1 MLLFEN
7 FLLALSGLRANKM
20 RSILTMLGIII
31 GIASVIAIM
40 TVGNSMS
47 GSITASMSNMGASNI
62 TVGLSQISTST
73 EVTQSGMRFNR
84 GPRYTQYSDDD
95 LITEE
100 MLNELQKTYPEDVTG
115 FLLDKSVGSAQAKD
129 GQLYANISITGA
141 NQTSIENDDLTI
153 LAGRLFTDRDQDEAK
168 KVCIVSDYFCNNLFN
183 GNVDAALG
191 KEISVLL
198 SGKYCHY
205 TVVGVYEYDA
215 SSNFSSSSEED
226 TSTTLYIP
234 LLTAF
239 NQVHEDPAYSQ
250 LTLTSSATTDVNTFM
265 STVEDFFNSKYYRKN
280 ESFEVSCSSLT
291 SLLEE
296 MTSMMSTISL
306 AISFIAG
313 ISLLVGGIGVMNI
326 MLVSIQERTK
336 EIGTRKALGA
346 TNASIRTQFIV
357 EAIVLCLV
365 GGFLGIAIGCAIGV
379 FAAHQM
385 GYDAY
390 PSMGGIIFSVVF
402 SMAIGVFFG
411 YYPANKAAK
420 MNPVEAL
427 RYE

>member
-40 TVGNSMS
+40 TVGSSMS
-47 GSITASMSNMGASNI
+47 GSITETMSEMGASNI
-62 TVGLSQISTST
+62 TVGLTQVSSST
-73 EVTQSGMRFNR
+73 EVTRSGMRFNR

-100 MLNELQKTYPEDVTG
+100 MLEALQEAYPEDVTG
-115 FLLDKSVGSAQAKD
+115 YMLSKSVGSAQAKD
-129 GQLYANISITGA
+129 GQLYANISITGG
-141 NQTSIENDDLTI
+141 NQTYIENDRLTI
-153 LAGRLFTDRDQDEAK
+153 LAGRFFTDRDQEEAK

-183 GNVDAALG
+183 GDVDAALG
-191 KEISVLL
+191 SQISILL
-198 SGKYCHY
+198 NGAYCHY

-250 LTLTSSATTDVNTFM
+250 LTLISATTTNVTSFM
-265 STVEDFFNSKYYRKN
+265 STVEEFFNSKYYRKN

-291 SLLEE
+291 SLMEE
-296 MTSMMSTISL
+296 MTSMTGTISL

-365 GGFLGIAIGCAIGV
+365 GGFLGIVIGCTIGV
-379 FAAHQM
+379 IAAHQM
-385 GYDAY
+385 GYYVY
-390 PSMGGIIFSVVF
+390 PSIGGIIFSVAF